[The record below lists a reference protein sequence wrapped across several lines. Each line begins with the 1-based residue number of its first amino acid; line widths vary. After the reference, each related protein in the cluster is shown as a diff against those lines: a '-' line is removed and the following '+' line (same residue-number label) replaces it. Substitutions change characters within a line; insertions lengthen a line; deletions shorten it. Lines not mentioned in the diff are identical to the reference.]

1 MNHLQSGFHLKVS
14 RGIYTHHG
22 IYIGDNQVIHYS
34 GFAEAFK
41 KGAIEQTSLESFLG
55 GVDDFK
61 VVNYPSH
68 QNIYSPEEIV
78 HRAQSCLGED
88 DYNLFFN
95 NCEHFACWCVTG
107 KSRSEQ
113 VQEIM
118 RYTTNAVFSY
128 YAFQKYQMLAA
139 TSVPITTMT
148 TTPAVSS
155 VLTNMALGGT
165 VGMGT
170 ATVAATVL
178 GTGAATSTAV
188 GVLGVTAIGATTI
201 AAAPVVITGAIIGG
215 LFSLFKD

>member
-1 MNHLQSGFHLKVS
+1 MNHLQSGLHLMVS
-14 RGIYTHHG
+14 RGLYTHHG
-22 IYIGDNQVIHYS
+22 IYIGDNQVIHYA

-41 KGAIEQTSLESFLG
+41 KGAIEQTSLERFIG
-55 GVDDFK
+55 GVDNFQ
-61 VVNYPSH
+61 VVNYPSY

-155 VLTNMALGGT
+155 VLTNMAFGGT

-170 ATVAATVL
+170 ATVL
-178 GTGAATSTAV
+178 RTGVATSAAV

>member
-1 MNHLQSGFHLKVS
+1 MNHLQSGLHVKVS
-14 RGIYTHHG
+14 RGVYTHHG
-22 IYIGDNQVIHYS
+22 IYVGDNQIIHYS
-34 GFAEAFK
+34 GFAEPFK

>member
-1 MNHLQSGFHLKVS
+1 MTQFFE
-14 RGIYTHHG
+14 
-22 IYIGDNQVIHYS
+22 HY
-34 GFAEAFK
+34 
-41 KGAIEQTSLESFLG
+41 Q
-55 GVDDFK
+55 
-61 VVNYPSH
+61 VVNYPSY
-68 QNIYSPEEIV
+68 QNIYAPEEIV
-78 HRAQSCLGED
+78 HRAESCLGED

-107 KSRSEQ
+107 KARSEQ

-118 RYTTNAVFSY
+118 QYTTNAVFSY

-139 TSVPITTMT
+139 ASVPITTMT

-170 ATVAATVL
+170 ATVL
-178 GTGAATSTAV
+178 GTGAATSAAV

-201 AAAPVVITGAIIGG
+201 AVAPVVITGAIIGG

>member
-1 MNHLQSGFHLKVS
+1 MNHLQSGLHVKVS
-14 RGIYTHHG
+14 RGVYTHHG

-68 QNIYSPEEIV
+68 QNIYSLEEIV

-128 YAFQKYQMLAA
+128 YAFQKYQMLTA
-139 TSVPITTMT
+139 TSAPITMMT
-148 TTPAVSS
+148 TTPAIGS
-155 VLTNMALGGT
+155 VLTNMAFGGT
-165 VGMGT
+165 VGMGA
-170 ATVAATVL
+170 ATVTATVL
-178 GTGAATSTAV
+178 GTGAATSATI
-188 GVLGVTAIGATTI
+188 GVLSVTAMGATAI

-215 LFSLFKD
+215 VFSFFKD

>member
-1 MNHLQSGFHLKVS
+1 MKNLQPGSHLSVS
-14 RGIYTHHG
+14 RGLYYHHAIYT
-22 IYIGDNQVIHYS
+22 GDNQVIHYS

-139 TSVPITTMT
+139 ASVPITTMT

-170 ATVAATVL
+170 ATVL
-178 GTGAATSTAV
+178 GTGAATSAAV

-201 AAAPVVITGAIIGG
+201 AVAPVVITGAIIGG

>member
-1 MNHLQSGFHLKVS
+1 MNHLQSGLHLKVS

-22 IYIGDNQVIHYS
+22 IYIGDNQIIHYS

-139 TSVPITTMT
+139 ASVPITTMT

-170 ATVAATVL
+170 ATVL

-201 AAAPVVITGAIIGG
+201 AVAPVVITGAIIGG

>member
-118 RYTTNAVFSY
+118 QYTTNAVFSY

-139 TSVPITTMT
+139 ASVPITTMT

-170 ATVAATVL
+170 ATVL
-178 GTGAATSTAV
+178 GTSAATSAAV

-201 AAAPVVITGAIIGG
+201 AVAPVVITGAIIGG

>member
-1 MNHLQSGFHLKVS
+1 MKNLQPGSHLSVS
-14 RGIYTHHG
+14 RGLYYHHAIYT
-22 IYIGDNQVIHYS
+22 GDNQVIHYS

-118 RYTTNAVFSY
+118 QYTTNAVFSY

-139 TSVPITTMT
+139 ASVPITTMT

-170 ATVAATVL
+170 ATVL
-178 GTGAATSTAV
+178 GTGAATSAAV

-201 AAAPVVITGAIIGG
+201 AVAPVVITGAIIGG